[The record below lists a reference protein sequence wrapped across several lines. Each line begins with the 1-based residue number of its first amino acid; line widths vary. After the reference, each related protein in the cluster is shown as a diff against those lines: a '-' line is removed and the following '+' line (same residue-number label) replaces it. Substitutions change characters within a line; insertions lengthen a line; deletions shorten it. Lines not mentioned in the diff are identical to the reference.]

1 MLMQLHI
8 DGYANERVY
17 SATIRDWLLSNRG
30 RPRVARRAIT
40 DPRGAPSLRAPR

>member
-1 MLMQLHI
+1 MLMHLHI

-17 SATIRDWLLSNRG
+17 SAAIRDWPLSNDG

-40 DPRGAPSLRAPR
+40 DPAGAPSLGAAR